1 MCKATW
7 IPKTQQ
13 TAAAFELRLFKT
25 SQWSPSNGKVGRE
38 ILLFRGWWKTLSM
51 WRKDRAFTCSY
62 LRTENAHSSSP
73 WAMTEGQ
80 TAKQV
85 CSPSQK
91 RMARVPQPTPGA
103 ASRRH
108 QAGSS
113 QLWEWCQPGPS
124 ENPSSAKQGLP
135 PPLWWE
141 AFNSDPFSAW
151 CKRSSSLYFI
161 TCILKKP
168 CRINNFYCNF
178 QLRCALVK
186 PD

>member
-1 MCKATW
+1 MCVKAWKLHHCNNQMCKATW

-91 RMARVPQPTPGA
+91 RMARVPQPTPG
-103 ASRRH
+103 RL
-108 QAGSS
+108 G
-113 QLWEWCQPGPS
+113 QPPGDTKLAL
-124 ENPSSAKQGLP
+124 PSSGSGASLALQRTLP
-135 PPLWWE
+135 QLSKGFPLPYGGKLSILTPSQPDVKG
-141 AFNSDPFSAW
+141 APA
-151 CKRSSSLYFI
+151 
-161 TCILKKP
+161 CIL
-168 CRINNFYCNF
+168 
-178 QLRCALVK
+178 
-186 PD
+186 